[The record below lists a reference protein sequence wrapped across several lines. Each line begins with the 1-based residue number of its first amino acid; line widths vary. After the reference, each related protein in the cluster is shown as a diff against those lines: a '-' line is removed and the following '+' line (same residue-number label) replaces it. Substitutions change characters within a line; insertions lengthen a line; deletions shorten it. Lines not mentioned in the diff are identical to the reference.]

1 MKKLLGIALTLALA
15 LSLSVTA
22 FATEELNTFGPEDKD
37 GKGTTVTYDLS
48 AAYTVTIPAK
58 VELSK
63 NSSGTTVTYEQNAT
77 ISAKSVRLE
86 EGQTIKVTLTGDF
99 NLSATAESG
108 AYEWPYTVKVGT
120 DDTAIE
126 SGGTV
131 ATFSTQ
137 TEDQTETLHFSAAE
151 PTYAGSY
158 SDTVTFNVSIIDP
171 GNTDSNEP

>member
-22 FATEELNTFGPEDKD
+22 FATDGLNTFGPEDTAGKD
-37 GKGTTVTYDLS
+37 TTVTYDLS

-63 NSSGTTVTYEQNAT
+63 DSSGSTVTYAQVAT

-99 NLSATAESG
+99 ELSATTGSG
-108 AYEWPYTVKVGT
+108 DYAWPYTVKVGT
-120 DDTAIE
+120 DDTAIK
-126 SGGTV
+126 SGDTV
-131 ATFSTQ
+131 ATFSTK
-137 TEDQTETLHFSAAE
+137 TEDQTETLYFSAAE

-158 SDTVTFNVSIIDP
+158 SDTVTFTVSIDP
-171 GNTDSNEP
+171 GDTDSSEP